1 MDSPA
6 THSFS
11 FLLWVFKLYIELILP
26 GWVMGFDFNYMLNLM
41 PILLKY
47 LGTTME
53 MATWGLIFALTLAV
67 ILANIRVFRVPI
79 LDQLSQVYI
88 SFFRGTP
95 LLVQLFLLY
104 YGLPQVFPLLVG
116 LNAFSAA
123 VIGLTLHFAAYM
135 AESIRA
141 AIIGVDRSQME
152 ASMSVGMTT
161 TQAMRRIILPQ
172 ATRIAL
178 PSLMNYFID
187 MIKSTSLAFTLGV
200 AEIMAKAQMEASSSF
215 RFFEAFLAVAI
226 IYWAVVVVLTRI
238 QTWAEIQLN
247 KAYVR

>member
-1 MDSPA
+1 
-6 THSFS
+6 
-11 FLLWVFKLYIELILP
+11 
-26 GWVMGFDFNYMLNLM
+26 MGFDFTYMIELL
-41 PILLKY
+41 PILFKY

-53 MATWGLIFALTLAV
+53 MALWGLLFSLALALV
-67 ILANIRVFRVPI
+67 LANLRVFKVPVF
-79 LDQLSQVYI
+79 DQLSQLYI

-104 YGLPQVFPLLVG
+104 YGLPQVFPIFVG
-116 LNAFSAA
+116 LDAFSAA

-141 AIIGVDRSQME
+141 AIIGIDRSQME
-152 ASMSVGMTT
+152 ASLSIGMTT
-161 TQAMRRIILPQ
+161 SQAMRRIILPQ
-172 ATRIAL
+172 ATRVAL

-215 RFFEAFLAVAI
+215 NFFEAFLAVAL
-226 IYWAVVVVLTRI
+226 IYWGVVVILTRVQI
-238 QTWAEIQLN
+238 WAEEKLN

>member
-1 MDSPA
+1 
-6 THSFS
+6 
-11 FLLWVFKLYIELILP
+11 
-26 GWVMGFDFNYMLNLM
+26 MGFDFNYMLELL
-41 PILLKY
+41 PILFKY

-53 MATWGLIFALTLAV
+53 MAIWGGIFALILAL
-67 ILANIRVFRVPI
+67 ILANIRVFKVPV
-79 LDQLSQVYI
+79 LDQLSQLYI

-104 YGLPQVFPLLVG
+104 YGLPQVFPIMVG
-116 LNAFSAA
+116 IDAFSAA

-141 AIIGVDRSQME
+141 AIIGIDRSQME
-152 ASMSVGMTT
+152 ASLSIGMTT
-161 TQAMRRIILPQ
+161 RQAMQRIILPQ
-172 ATRIAL
+172 ATRVAL

-215 RFFEAFLAVAI
+215 RFFEAFLAVAL
-226 IYWAVVVVLTRI
+226 IYWGVVIILTRVQI
-238 QTWAEIQLN
+238 WAENRLN
-247 KAYVR
+247 KAYQR

>member
-1 MDSPA
+1 
-6 THSFS
+6 
-11 FLLWVFKLYIELILP
+11 
-26 GWVMGFDFNYMLNLM
+26 MGFDFTYMIELL
-41 PILLKY
+41 PILFKY
-47 LGTTME
+47 LGTTLE
-53 MATWGLIFALTLAV
+53 MAIWGLFFALALALV
-67 ILANIRVFRVPI
+67 LANLRVFKVPV
-79 LDQLSQVYI
+79 LDQFSQLYI

-104 YGLPQVFPLLVG
+104 YGLPQVFPIFVG
-116 LNAFSAA
+116 LDAFSAA

-152 ASMSVGMTT
+152 ASLSIGMTT
-161 TQAMRRIILPQ
+161 PQAMRRIILPQ
-172 ATRIAL
+172 ATRVAL

-200 AEIMAKAQMEASSSF
+200 SEIMAKAQMEASSSF
-215 RFFEAFLAVAI
+215 KFFEAFLAVAL
-226 IYWAVVVVLTRI
+226 IYWGVVIILTRV
-238 QTWAEIQLN
+238 QTWAETKLN

>member
-1 MDSPA
+1 
-6 THSFS
+6 
-11 FLLWVFKLYIELILP
+11 
-26 GWVMGFDFNYMLNLM
+26 MGFDFNYMLE
-41 PILLKY
+41 LLPVLLRY

-53 MATWGLIFALTLAV
+53 MAIWGLFFSLALAV
-67 ILANIRVFRVPI
+67 ILANIRVFKVPV
-79 LDQLSQVYI
+79 LDQLSQLYI

-104 YGLPQVFPLLVG
+104 YGLPQIFPIMVG
-116 LNAFSAA
+116 IDAFSAA

-152 ASMSVGMTT
+152 ASLSVGMTS

-200 AEIMAKAQMEASSSF
+200 TEVMAIAQMEASSSF
-215 RFFEAFLAVAI
+215 RFFEAFLAVAL
-226 IYWAVVVVLTRI
+226 IYWAVVLVLTRVQI
-238 QTWAEIQLN
+238 FAEEKLN
-247 KAYVR
+247 KAYQR

>member
-1 MDSPA
+1 
-6 THSFS
+6 
-11 FLLWVFKLYIELILP
+11 
-26 GWVMGFDFNYMLNLM
+26 MGFDLAYMIELL
-41 PILLKY
+41 PILFKY
-47 LGTTME
+47 LGTTLE
-53 MATWGLIFALTLAV
+53 MAIWGLFFALALALV
-67 ILANIRVFRVPI
+67 LANLRVFKVPV
-79 LDQLSQVYI
+79 LDQLSQLYI

-104 YGLPQVFPLLVG
+104 YGLPQVFPIFVG
-116 LNAFSAA
+116 LDAFSAA

-152 ASMSVGMTT
+152 ASLSIGMTT
-161 TQAMRRIILPQ
+161 PQAMRRIILPQ
-172 ATRIAL
+172 ATRVAL

-200 AEIMAKAQMEASSSF
+200 SEIMAKAQMEASSSF
-215 RFFEAFLAVAI
+215 KFFEAFLAVAL
-226 IYWAVVVVLTRI
+226 IYWGVVVILTRV
-238 QTWAEIQLN
+238 QTWAETKLN

>member
-1 MDSPA
+1 
-6 THSFS
+6 
-11 FLLWVFKLYIELILP
+11 
-26 GWVMGFDFNYMLNLM
+26 MGFDFAYMLELL
-41 PILLKY
+41 PILFKY
-47 LGTTME
+47 LGTTLE
-53 MATWGLIFALTLAV
+53 MAIWGLLFALALAL
-67 ILANIRVFRVPI
+67 ILANLRVFKVPV
-79 LDQLSQVYI
+79 LDQLSQLYI

-104 YGLPQVFPLLVG
+104 YGLPQVFPIFIG
-116 LNAFSAA
+116 LDAFSAA

-152 ASMSVGMTT
+152 ASLSIGMTT
-161 TQAMRRIILPQ
+161 SQAMRRIILPQ

-200 AEIMAKAQMEASSSF
+200 SEIMAKAQMEASSSF
-215 RFFEAFLAVAI
+215 KFFEAFLAVAL
-226 IYWAVVVVLTRI
+226 IYWGVVVILTQV
-238 QTWAEIQLN
+238 QTWAETKLN
-247 KAYVR
+247 RAYIR

>member
-1 MDSPA
+1 
-6 THSFS
+6 
-11 FLLWVFKLYIELILP
+11 
-26 GWVMGFDFNYMLNLM
+26 MGFDFTYMIELL
-41 PILLKY
+41 PILFKY
-47 LGTTME
+47 LGTTLE
-53 MATWGLIFALTLAV
+53 MAIWGLFFALALALV
-67 ILANIRVFRVPI
+67 LANLRIFKVPV
-79 LDQLSQVYI
+79 LDQLSQLYI

-104 YGLPQVFPLLVG
+104 YGLPQVFPIFVG
-116 LNAFSAA
+116 LDAFSAA

-152 ASMSVGMTT
+152 ASLSIGMTT
-161 TQAMRRIILPQ
+161 SQAMRRIILPQ
-172 ATRIAL
+172 ATRVAL

-200 AEIMAKAQMEASSSF
+200 SEIMAKAQMEASSSF
-215 RFFEAFLAVAI
+215 KFFEAFLAVAL
-226 IYWAVVVVLTRI
+226 IYWGVVVILTRV
-238 QTWAEIQLN
+238 QTWAETKLN

>member
-1 MDSPA
+1 MS
-6 THSFS
+6 
-11 FLLWVFKLYIELILP
+11 
-26 GWVMGFDFNYMLNLM
+26 FDFNYMLELM
-41 PILLKY
+41 PILFKY

-53 MATWGLIFALTLAV
+53 MAIWGLFFALVLSV
-67 ILANIRVFRVPI
+67 IIANIRVFKVPV
-79 LDQLSQVYI
+79 LDQLSQIYI

-104 YGLPQVFPLLVG
+104 YGLPQVIPFLVG
-116 LNAFSAA
+116 LDAFGAA
-123 VIGLTLHFAAYM
+123 VIGLTLHFSAYM

-152 ASMSVGMTT
+152 ASLSVGMTT
-161 TQAMRRIILPQ
+161 SQAMRRIILPQ
-172 ATRIAL
+172 ATRVAL

-215 RFFEAFLAVAI
+215 RFFEAFLAVAL
-226 IYWAVVVVLTRI
+226 IYWGVVVILTRI
-238 QTWAEIQLN
+238 QIVAEHRLN
-247 KAYVR
+247 KAYQR

>member
-1 MDSPA
+1 MRFDF
-6 THSFS
+6 T
-11 FLLWVFKLYIELILP
+11 YMIELL
-26 GWVMGFDFNYMLNLM
+26 
-41 PILLKY
+41 PILFKY
-47 LGTTME
+47 LGTTLE
-53 MATWGLIFALTLAV
+53 MAIWGLFFALALALV
-67 ILANIRVFRVPI
+67 LANLRVFKIPVF
-79 LDQLSQVYI
+79 DQLSQLYI

-104 YGLPQVFPLLVG
+104 YGLPQVFPIFVG
-116 LNAFSAA
+116 LDAFSAA

-152 ASMSVGMTT
+152 ASLSIGMTT
-161 TQAMRRIILPQ
+161 SQAMRRIILPQ
-172 ATRIAL
+172 ATRVAL

-200 AEIMAKAQMEASSSF
+200 SEIMAKAQMEASSSF
-215 RFFEAFLAVAI
+215 KFFEAFLAVAL
-226 IYWAVVVVLTRI
+226 IYWGVVVILTRV
-238 QTWAEIQLN
+238 QTWAETKLN